1 MSRANG
7 IDTPLASVVR
17 LDRRSSTPL
26 FRQLYERF
34 RNAIAT
40 GVLRPG
46 DRLPSARALAA
57 QLGAARGTVDLAYN
71 LLASEG
77 YIESHGAAGTFVTT
91 HLRGLSEAIRVPG
104 PRAIKRS
111 ERRAPA
117 NGKEIERVIAPFQ
130 MGLPALD
137 EFPRKLWSRLTAR
150 RARMLSLQALLA
162 PDTSGHESLRAAI
175 ASYVS
180 VSRGVACTTDHV
192 IVTPGFQ
199 GALALIARALMKSGD
214 AVWFEDPGFFIARQA
229 LELCGARIVP
239 VPVDAEGIDVAT
251 GVAMA
256 PRARF
261 AYVTPSHQAPLG
273 VALSLPR
280 RLALLSWAAAA
291 QSFIIEDDYD
301 SEFRYGSRPLPA
313 LKSLDGGDRV
323 LYVGTFSKVLFPGLR
338 LGYIV
343 APESVLDCLRA
354 TFRLLYRDR
363 QFLDQAVTSDF
374 ITGGH
379 FARHIRRMRSLYAS
393 RRAAL
398 AAALRQ
404 VFGDRLDIQLAE
416 GGMHLIVRSEE
427 FTNDVELVAR
437 ARAHG
442 LAPAPLSVWG
452 ITRVEQGLLLSF
464 TNIAEESAL
473 SVARRLKRAIAW

>member
-1 MSRANG
+1 MNRPCVLEAPVTS
-7 IDTPLASVVR
+7 LLR
-17 LDRRSSTPL
+17 LDRRSRTPL
-26 FRQLYERF
+26 FRQLYDRI
-34 RNAIAT
+34 RKAIASA
-40 GVLRPG
+40 VLRPG

-57 QLGAARGTVDLAYN
+57 QLGAARGTVDLAYS

-77 YIESHGAAGTFVTT
+77 YIESHGAAGTFVTA
-91 HLRGLSEAIRVPG
+91 HLRGLSEAVLVSGR
-104 PRAIKRS
+104 RNDKRIGRS
-111 ERRAPA
+111 AQVVDDR
-117 NGKEIERVIAPFQ
+117 IIAPFQ

-137 EFPRKLWSRLTAR
+137 AFPRKVWSRLTAR
-150 RARMLSLQALLA
+150 RARMLPLQALLA
-162 PDTSGHESLRAAI
+162 PDTPGHGPLRDAI

-180 VSRGVACTTDHV
+180 VSRGVACTAGHV

-214 AVWFEDPGFFIARQA
+214 AVWFEDPGYFFARQA
-229 LELCGARIVP
+229 LELCGARAVP
-239 VPVDAEGIDVAT
+239 VPVDAEGIDVAA
-251 GVAMA
+251 GVAAA

-280 RLALLSWAAAA
+280 RLALLAWAAAA
-291 QSFIIEDDYD
+291 ESFIIEDDYD

-343 APESVLDCLRA
+343 APERVLDSLRA
-354 TFRLLYRDR
+354 TYQLLYRDR
-363 QFLDQAVTSDF
+363 QFLDQAVTADF
-374 ITGGH
+374 ITEGH
-379 FARHIRRMRSLYAS
+379 FHRHIRRMRTLYA
-393 RRAAL
+393 RRRDAL
-398 AAALRQ
+398 AAALQQ
-404 VFGDRLDIQLAE
+404 VFGDHLSIQLAE
-416 GGMHLIVRSEE
+416 GGMHLLVRSKD
-427 FTNDVELVAR
+427 FTNDIELVAR
-437 ARAHG
+437 AKAYG

-452 ITRVEQGLLLSF
+452 IARVEQGLLLSF

-473 SVARRLKRAIAW
+473 SAARRLKRAIVR